1 MTHFSNLSGLNVE
14 REGTITKRAY
24 KAHLAELQQRLRDLQ
39 EEIRQVT
46 GGGRGQVPAS
56 ATKKGAF
63 RLSAPDTAT
72 ADTKVEVS
80 TSLRTT
86 TKSRVQSDLVTRA
99 ELASSVAAASTAT
112 GFVTLAGDQDLSS
125 GNKDFQSISFDME
138 MYTSLTAG
146 VYPIVDLS
154 GATFW
159 RMAATG
165 TGDIVVHSFKRPD
178 PDRAMLRI
186 IYWASYNANLKLVHN
201 STLAGIDNNGR
212 IETLAAPLSTTTDTP
227 IISTSGPGAFVLLY
241 NRFGNRWV
249 VVARNA

>member
-56 ATKKGAF
+56 KAKKSAF

-72 ADTKVEVS
+72 ADAKVEVS

-99 ELASSVAAASTAT
+99 ELASSVAAASSAT
-112 GFVTLAGDQDLSS
+112 GFLDLTTNQSISS
-125 GNKDFQSISFDME
+125 GNKDFGSLSVQRSF
-138 MYTSLTAG
+138 YALTPG
-146 VYPIVDLS
+146 TKYSTMDLS
-154 GATFW
+154 GATYW
-159 RMAATG
+159 SLAASTSTAADVIIDG
-165 TGDIVVHSFKRPD
+165 IQPPSPD
-178 PDRAMLRI
+178 TNMLRI
-186 IYWASYNANLKLVHN
+186 LVWRSKTSNLVLYDTTNDSAGAPSGNRILTLSGTTASTVGFG
-201 STLAGIDNNGR
+201 SFI
-212 IETLAAPLSTTTDTP
+212 
-227 IISTSGPGAFVLLY
+227 LLY
-241 NRFGNRWV
+241 DTSSNFWII
-249 VVARNA
+249 VARNA